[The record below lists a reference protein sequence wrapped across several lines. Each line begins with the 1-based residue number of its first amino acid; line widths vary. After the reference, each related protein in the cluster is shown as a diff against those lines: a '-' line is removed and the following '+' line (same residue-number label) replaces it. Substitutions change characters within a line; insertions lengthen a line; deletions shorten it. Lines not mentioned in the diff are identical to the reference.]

1 MKRTSIVALLCSL
14 LAVFASDVGAQE
26 SPLSFRRAIE
36 LALKNSAASYIAKE
50 DVQRA
55 KSDYLQSRD
64 LFLPQITVGSGLA
77 YSNGFPLS
85 IEGSAPSIFDVNSQQ
100 FLVNFAQRQFIK
112 AARADVG
119 TSEAQSADKRNEI
132 IMETALDYIQLDLLG
147 SSQSVQREQQ
157 QVAAKL
163 EDIVNQR
170 VQAGIDSSLELTRA
184 KLNSA
189 RARLQIAESQTTMD
203 QLRLRLSQLTGLP
216 QNEIQTST
224 ETIPEFPSLPQDRDL
239 SAEAVQNSPAVRMA
253 DQIAVSKEFRAKGEE
268 RQLLPS
274 VDLVSHYAVLTKYNN
289 YQEFF
294 SHFQRNNVV
303 FGVAIRF
310 PFFNS
315 AQKEVAKTAR
325 AEAIKAQ
332 KEAQNVREQVSSE
345 TLRQQHSIEQFTAAR
360 DVAKLEHQLAQAD
373 LETMQERIQSGGATL
388 KEEEIAR
395 ITEHERYAAYLNS
408 SVDLDKAQ
416 IQILRQIGQ
425 LESWALGARP

>member
-14 LAVFASDVGAQE
+14 LAVFACDAGAQE

-36 LALKNSAASYIAKE
+36 LALKNSVASYIAKE

-55 KSDYLQSRD
+55 KSDYFQSRD

-132 IMETALDYIQLDLLG
+132 IMEAALDYIQLALFG
-147 SSQSVQREQQ
+147 ASQNVQREQQ

-170 VQAGIDSSLELTRA
+170 VQAGIDSSVELTRA

-189 RARLQIAESQTTMD
+189 RARLQIAESQTAID

-224 ETIPEFPSLPQDRDL
+224 ETIPEFPSQPQDRDL
-239 SAEAVQNSPAVRMA
+239 AAEAVQNSPAVRMA

-332 KEAQNVREQVSSE
+332 KEVQNVREQVSSE
-345 TLRQQHSIEQFTAAR
+345 ALRQQHSIEQFTAAR
-360 DVAKLEHQLAQAD
+360 DVAKLEHQLAQSD
-373 LETMQERIQSGGATL
+373 LETMQERIQTGGATL

-395 ITEHERYAAYLNS
+395 ITEHERYAAYMNS

-416 IQILRQIGQ
+416 IQFLRQIGQ
-425 LESWALGARP
+425 LENWALGARP